1 MSYDITPYSAITY
14 DKFEEKYLILCMY
27 SYLNHPQYNNFV
39 QYLNSS
45 NKIAVIFCKSD
56 DEMFNIINSD
66 SILKYKVYDL
76 IGRDKILKELQADFD
91 AIQVD
96 YRVDDDDDYDE
107 NGLIS
112 YLSRDTEIIV
122 TNLDGYPMSNIMT
135 DPYECPSGRKFE

>member
-76 IGRDKILKELQADFD
+76 TGRDEILKELRADFD
-91 AIQVD
+91 AMEVE
-96 YRVDDDDDYDE
+96 YRVDDDYA
-107 NGLIS
+107 NNSLIS
-112 YLSRDTEIIV
+112 HLIIDNELS
-122 TNLDGYPMSNIMT
+122 
-135 DPYECPSGRKFE
+135 

>member
-1 MSYDITPYSAITY
+1 MNMMKPIYIKRQIFSVIPY
-14 DKFEEKYLILCMY
+14 DKFEEKYLVLCIY

-76 IGRDKILKELQADFD
+76 TGRDEILKELRADFD
-91 AIQVD
+91 AMEVE
-96 YRVDDDDDYDE
+96 YRVDDDYA
-107 NGLIS
+107 NNSLIS
-112 YLSRDTEIIV
+112 HLIIDNELS
-122 TNLDGYPMSNIMT
+122 
-135 DPYECPSGRKFE
+135 